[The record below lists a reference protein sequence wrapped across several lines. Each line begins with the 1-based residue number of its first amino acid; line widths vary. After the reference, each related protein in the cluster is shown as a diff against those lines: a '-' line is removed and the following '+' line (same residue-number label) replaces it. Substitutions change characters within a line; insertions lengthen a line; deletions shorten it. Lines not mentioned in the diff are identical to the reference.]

1 MGEDFEIKLTPEI
14 TDRIIGI
21 FINLFTLD
29 SKHFETVDFS
39 EFITVNIPVFSGE
52 YIASTCLYMGKDDE
66 GRYILKDESCFKLS
80 KDFLIKNKISVDK
93 EFDGDKAF
101 DIYKDIKKEQENRE
115 KQKHKKNRDAR

>member
-1 MGEDFEIKLTPEI
+1 MKEQEAIDYL
-14 TDRIIGI
+14 D
-21 FINLFTLD
+21 NLQ
-29 SKHFETVDFS
+29 VG

-93 EFDGDKAF
+93 DKAF

-115 KQKHKKNRDAR
+115 KQKL

>member
-1 MGEDFEIKLTPEI
+1 MKEQEAIDYL
-14 TDRIIGI
+14 D
-21 FINLFTLD
+21 NLQ
-29 SKHFETVDFS
+29 VG

-52 YIASTCLYMGKDDE
+52 YIASTCLYMG
-66 GRYILKDESCFKLS
+66 KDESCFKLS

>member
-1 MGEDFEIKLTPEI
+1 MKEQEAIDYL
-14 TDRIIGI
+14 D
-21 FINLFTLD
+21 NLL
-29 SKHFETVDFS
+29 VG

>member
-1 MGEDFEIKLTPEI
+1 MKEQEAIDYL
-14 TDRIIGI
+14 D
-21 FINLFTLD
+21 NLQ
-29 SKHFETVDFS
+29 VG

-66 GRYILKDESCFKLS
+66 DRYILKDESFFKIS
-80 KDFLIKNKISVDK
+80 KDFMIKNKISIDK

-101 DIYKDIKKEQENRE
+101 DIYKDIKKEQENKE

>member
-1 MGEDFEIKLTPEI
+1 MKEQEAIDYL
-14 TDRIIGI
+14 D
-21 FINLFTLD
+21 NLQ
-29 SKHFETVDFS
+29 VG

-101 DIYKDIKKEQENRE
+101 YIYKDIKKEQENRE